1 MLKYNC
7 GTLMMLGVGVCVG
20 GESLGSPEN
29 PATRWY
35 MLGDERKLGTL
46 TLSDKK
52 NSGKLA

>member
-1 MLKYNC
+1 
-7 GTLMMLGVGVCVG
+7 MMLGVGVCVG